1 VLVAALGYFGWTRHL
16 AGTLPPAIDGLY
28 VAGARAVGRLLPAT
42 PRDREATTAG
52 QGADAPMTERTV
64 EERDAATVKAAIAM
78 VNREGDGLGRLA
90 KHSKRKGR
98 KAAGRRHRHN
108 GQTSDSSAPVDVGAS
123 VPGAAPAP
131 PSELETNEAPAP
143 VAAAPRV
150 MPAHEAHYRQGK
162 LYLRQ
167 GKPLLAVESLERCLA
182 KAPRF
187 APAYRAL
194 GAANLALGRKSQ
206 AVEAYRQF
214 LVLDPTHPSAA
225 EVESIIDRTLS
236 NSGG

>member
-1 VLVAALGYFGWTRHL
+1 
-16 AGTLPPAIDGLY
+16 
-28 VAGARAVGRLLPAT
+28 
-42 PRDREATTAG
+42 
-52 QGADAPMTERTV
+52 MTERTV

-131 PSELETNEAPAP
+131 PSEPEAPAP

-214 LVLDPTHPSAA
+214 LVLEPTHPSAA